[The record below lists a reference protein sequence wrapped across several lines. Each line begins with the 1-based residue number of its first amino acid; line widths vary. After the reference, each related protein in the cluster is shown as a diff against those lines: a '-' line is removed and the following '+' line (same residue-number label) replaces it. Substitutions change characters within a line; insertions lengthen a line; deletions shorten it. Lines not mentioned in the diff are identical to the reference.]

1 MSAEQDKIPTSKVER
16 ASRVFR
22 TSMKVGANYI
32 KHNAQK
38 AVGSQVDENSLNEKN
53 AEELFKLM
61 SQLKGSAL
69 KIAQMM
75 SMDNGLLPK
84 AFADK
89 FALAQNSAMALSGPL
104 VMNTFK
110 KYIGKAPNEVFDKFN
125 VNAVYA
131 ASIGQVHEAW
141 KDGHKLAVKL
151 QYPGVADSIHSDIN
165 LVKPLVLRFI
175 GVKEKDVKQYF
186 EEFEERLN
194 EECDYEME
202 LKNGTEIAAATQ
214 HIPNLI
220 IPKYYKEL
228 SAKKI
233 LTMEWIEAKPLQYFL
248 DNETNQDKKNQI
260 GQALLDFLHSSIHE
274 HQRFHADPH
283 PGNFLVTAD
292 NKLVVLD
299 FGCVKTIPMDFY
311 NFYFS
316 LVRDDVF
323 NDPQKLRQCLVGLD
337 MLRESDTKETENLFI
352 DTAVRAIQNM
362 SLPMKSETFYFGDR
376 DFYNQLQTHGEEIMS
391 NKEFR
396 KPSAMRGSR
405 HAIYLHRAFF
415 GLYSILFKLNATVN
429 IDRRFIDKVGV

>member
-1 MSAEQDKIPTSKVER
+1 MEEQHKIPTSKVER

-38 AVGSQVDENSLNEKN
+38 VVSSNVDENAFNEKQ

-84 AFADK
+84 AYADK
-89 FALAQNSAMALSGPL
+89 FAMAQNSAMALSGPL

-110 KYIGKAPNEVFDKFN
+110 KYIGKTPNEVFDKFN

-131 ASIGQVHEAW
+131 ASIGQVHEAY
-141 KDGHKLAVKL
+141 KDGIKLAVKL

-165 LVKPLVLRFI
+165 LVKPLILRFI

-194 EECDYEME
+194 EECDYELE
-202 LKNGTEIAAATQ
+202 LKNGTEIAEATKD
-214 HIPNLI
+214 IPNLI
-220 IPKYYKEL
+220 IPKYYKDL

-233 LTMEWIEAKPLQYFL
+233 LTMEWIDAKPLQYFI
-248 DNETNQDKKNQI
+248 DHETSQEKKNKI

-274 HQRFHADPH
+274 HHRFHADPH
-283 PGNFLVTAD
+283 PGNFLVTD
-292 NKLVVLD
+292 DTKLVVLD
-299 FGCVKTIPMDFY
+299 FGCVKTIPQDFY
-311 NFYFS
+311 NYYFS

-323 NDPQKLRQCLVGLD
+323 NDEQKLRKCLVGLD
-337 MLRESDTKETENLFI
+337 MLRESDSKETESLFF

-362 SLPMKSETFYFGDR
+362 SKPMRSEIFYFGDKT
-376 DFYNQLQTHGEEIMS
+376 FYDELQSHGEEIMA

-415 GLYSILFKLNATVN
+415 GLYSILYKLNATVN

>member
-299 FGCVKTIPMDFY
+299 FGCVKTIPQDFY

>member
-233 LTMEWIEAKPLQYFL
+233 LTMEWIEAKPLQHFL

-299 FGCVKTIPMDFY
+299 FGCVKTIPQDFY

-337 MLRESDTKETENLFI
+337 MLRESDTKETENLFF